1 MSKYQTRLELNP
13 TPGNPLVALTSKIET
28 LIEKEPIGLAMSALV
43 SAALRLETIQRNG
56 NQREAA
62 QRLARA
68 FADIA
73 QRCEN

>member
-1 MSKYQTRLELNP
+1 
-13 TPGNPLVALTSKIET
+13 
-28 LIEKEPIGLAMSALV
+28 MSALV